1 MIPFNIPP
9 YIGTE
14 LRYVFQAAEAHKIC
28 GDGEFTKKC
37 NAWMEQRFH
46 AQKVLLTTSGT
57 TALDMA
63 MLLCDLQPGDEVILP
78 SFTFSST
85 ATSAVLAGAKLVFV
99 DIRPDTMNIDETKIE
114 QAITE
119 KTKVIVPV
127 HYAGVACEMD
137 TIMDI
142 ARRHHLMVVEDA
154 AQGVMSTY
162 KGKPLGTIGDFGCY
176 SFHETKNYSMGEGGA
191 LVINNPAYNERA
203 EILREKGTNRSKFYR
218 GQVDKY
224 TWVDFGDSY
233 LPSELNAA
241 YLYAQLEQADEINN
255 SRLRAWNTYEKM
267 LRPLA
272 DAGKLELPTVP
283 EGCAHNA
290 HMFYIKC
297 KDLAE
302 RTAFIKHMKQQEIIC
317 VFHYIPL
324 HSAPAG
330 LKFGRFDGED
340 IYTTTESD
348 RLVRLPLYYGLD
360 EQTQQKVIRH
370 VLDFFTRKNE
380 VSLRPI
386 TEADT
391 ENIVRWR
398 NADCVTEHFIF
409 REPVTEQMHRQWF
422 QEKVLTGT
430 VCQFIIRVGAEKHEI
445 GSVYFRDIDE
455 VQKKAEFGI
464 FIGTPELLG
473 RGIGSRAT
481 KLALDYAFS
490 ELRLDKVYLR
500 VLAENQRAICCY
512 KAVGFLEDK
521 NADETVLID
530 GKTESVR
537 FMRILRSEWER
548 EKKE

>member
-1 MIPFNIPP
+1 MIPFNVPP

-14 LRYVFQAAEAHKIC
+14 LEYIRQAAEAHKIC
-28 GDGEFTKKC
+28 GDGPFTKKC
-37 NAWMEQRFH
+37 NAWMEQRFS

-63 MLLCDLQPGDEVILP
+63 MLLCDLKPGDEVILP

-119 KTKVIVPV
+119 KTKVIMPV
-127 HYAGVACEMD
+127 HYAGIACEMD

-142 ARRHHLMVVEDA
+142 ARRHGLKVVEDA

-162 KGKPLGTIGDFGCY
+162 KGRALGTIGDFGCY

-191 LVINNPAYNERA
+191 LVINNPIYNERA

-255 SRLRAWNTYEKM
+255 SRLRAWDTYEKA
-267 LRPLA
+267 LRPLEA
-272 DAGKLELPTVP
+272 AGLIELPTVP
-283 EGCAHNA
+283 DGCVHNA

-302 RTAFIKHMKQQEIIC
+302 RTAFIQHMKQREITC

-330 LKFGRFDGED
+330 LKFGRFEGED
-340 IYTTTESD
+340 VYTTIESE
-348 RLVRLPLYYGLD
+348 RLVRLPMYYGLSEEEVVCAA
-360 EQTQQKVIRH
+360 EQVIA
-370 VLDFFTRKNE
+370 FFK
-380 VSLRPI
+380 
-386 TEADT
+386 
-391 ENIVRWR
+391 
-398 NADCVTEHFIF
+398 
-409 REPVTEQMHRQWF
+409 
-422 QEKVLTGT
+422 
-430 VCQFIIRVGAEKHEI
+430 
-445 GSVYFRDIDE
+445 
-455 VQKKAEFGI
+455 
-464 FIGTPELLG
+464 
-473 RGIGSRAT
+473 
-481 KLALDYAFS
+481 
-490 ELRLDKVYLR
+490 
-500 VLAENQRAICCY
+500 
-512 KAVGFLEDK
+512 
-521 NADETVLID
+521 
-530 GKTESVR
+530 
-537 FMRILRSEWER
+537 RS
-548 EKKE
+548 